1 MVRLSSIVSAALV
14 GGASL
19 PDAPSAGR
27 VVLACID
34 HGTIADPAVARVDSV
49 SVLVCPFCLGGDVMT
64 QWLAEAPAE
73 GP

>member
-1 MVRLSSIVSAALV
+1 M
-14 GGASL
+14 